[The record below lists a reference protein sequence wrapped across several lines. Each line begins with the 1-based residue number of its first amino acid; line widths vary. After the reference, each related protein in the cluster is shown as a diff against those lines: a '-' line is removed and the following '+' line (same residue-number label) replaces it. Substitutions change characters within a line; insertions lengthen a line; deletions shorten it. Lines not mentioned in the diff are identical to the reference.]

1 MMKLNVGQVIFILL
15 REDHRLVPVQV
26 VEEVVHRKITGE
38 EVKYYVRASPA
49 PGAKVVPLD
58 FSKET
63 VFLYLENAREYMI
76 ENATRAI
83 DAICE
88 EASKACNGFEQAH
101 PHPQPLAL
109 VESGEARGKTPPA
122 KQQNAQ
128 RVQLDT
134 GEWVSVQM

>member
-63 VFLYLENAREYMI
+63 VFLYPENAREYMI

-101 PHPQPLAL
+101 PQPLAL
-109 VESGEARGKTPPA
+109 VESGETREKTPPA

-134 GEWVSVQM
+134 GEWVSIQM

>member
-38 EVKYYVRASPA
+38 EVKYYVRASPN

-58 FSKET
+58 ISKET
-63 VFLYLENAREYMI
+63 VFLYLENAREFMI

-83 DAICE
+83 DSICE
-88 EASKACNGFEQAH
+88 EASKACSGFEQAR
-101 PHPQPLAL
+101 PQPLAL
-109 VESGEARGKTPPA
+109 VDSDDPREKVPSA
-122 KQQNAQ
+122 KQQTAQ